1 MANAQVNLSFLENG
15 RRGLYSHVYIFYMLD
30 TSFLFEQDT
39 IHGPTAHYF
48 MQFMFQQL
56 FCCYDFE

>member
-15 RRGLYSHVYIFYMLD
+15 RGGLYMYLLHAGYKFSVRTRYNP
-30 TSFLFEQDT
+30 
-39 IHGPTAHYF
+39 GPTAHYF

>member
-1 MANAQVNLSFLENG
+1 MAEG
-15 RRGLYSHVYIFYMLD
+15 VYTCIFYMLD

-39 IHGPTAHYF
+39 IHGPTAQSF

-56 FCCYDFE
+56 FCCYDIE